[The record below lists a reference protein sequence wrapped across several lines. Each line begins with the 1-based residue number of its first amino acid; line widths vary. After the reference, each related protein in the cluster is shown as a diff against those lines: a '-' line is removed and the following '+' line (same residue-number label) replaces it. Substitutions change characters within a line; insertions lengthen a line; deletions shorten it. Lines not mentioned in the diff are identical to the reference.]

1 MSRSS
6 FWIAACVLLATA
18 GSAAAQTAGNAENGA
33 DVFKKCR
40 ACHMIGENART
51 LVGPAQNNL
60 MGRKAGTVEGYAYSP
75 LNKAAGEAGLVWTE
89 QTIFDYLAD
98 PNAFLKKFLTDKGQA
113 DKATGSTKMAFKL
126 SDEQDRRDV
135 IAYLKTFS
143 K

>member
-1 MSRSS
+1 MPRLRLL
-6 FWIAACVLLATA
+6 IAGCVLLGTA
-18 GSAAAQTAGNAENGA
+18 GGALAQPAGNAENGA

-40 ACHMIGENART
+40 ACHMIGDNART

-60 MGRKAGTVEGYAYSP
+60 IGRKAGSVEGYPYSP

-89 QTIFDYLAD
+89 QNIFDYLAD
-98 PNAFLKKFLTDKGQA
+98 PNAFLKKFLTDNGKA
-113 DKATGSTKMAFKL
+113 DQATGSTKMAFKL

-135 IAYLKTFS
+135 IAYLKTFT